1 MKELLELKH
10 TLSLEQKARI
20 LIFLSER
27 YQISFIPVKD
37 KKPLIASWKEYQGRP
52 PIPQEI
58 VQWCRLYPDC
68 DWGFVTGRQFMVV
81 DIDSEE
87 AKAFALEHLPE
98 TPMKQKTPR
107 GEHWFYSGDSESVI
121 TSAGRGLD
129 IRAGGGYV
137 VLCAN
142 GYELH
147 WKAGDFAPSF
157 EYLPLLHEAHVEAIR
172 NFRCGS
178 MDKNRSSKKAT
189 KEGERNTT
197 LTKWVGGMV
206 ADGLRGESLL
216 QKARKA
222 NQGFELPLS
231 DTEVRSV
238 VSSIEHRELA
248 KTETALNNRGYSFEE
263 LVAEE
268 LPEAR
273 WLVDG
278 ILPEGSI
285 ILVGPPKSGKSALL
299 EYLVTTISGPV
310 LYFALEYNKLMLQ
323 RRMKKL
329 SDGGIH
335 GGDVRYFDRDCA
347 LDAGMSEFNFIR
359 AISAEQKPKLIIV
372 DTLAKVKP
380 DNDGSYDNEYKACDK
395 LIQLA
400 NEAGAN
406 LIVVHHSRKQ
416 AKDMPESFVDQVL
429 GSTAISASFDNV
441 VGYRRDGDSASI
453 KGQGRLIEDFESD
466 LIYDQGRFAT
476 EDIHEKTSRIL
487 KKKVPSA
494 SRLVPYLE
502 ERPRTSRELHELVN
516 NDEKYSQEVSRSQ
529 ISNELNTL
537 VRRGIVNSPLKRGG
551 EYDLVR

>member
-1 MKELLELKH
+1 M
-10 TLSLEQKARI
+10 
-20 LIFLSER
+20 LIFRINSESHPRAKYEAMVELTERQQLSV
-27 YQISFIPVKD
+27 IPLKD
-37 KKPLIASWKEYQGRP
+37 KKPLIPEWKSLQESP
-52 PIPQEI
+52 PTRAMLAGWFR
-58 VQWCRLYPDC
+58 QWPDA
-68 DWGFVTGRQFMVV
+68 DYGVLTGRHFVVV
-81 DIDSEE
+81 DIDTS
-87 AKAFALEHLPE
+87 AALEFCKQHLPN
-98 TPMKQKTPR
+98 TPMRQITPR
-107 GEHWFYSGDSESVI
+107 GQHWFYSRDGVVEFNSV
-121 TSAGRGLD
+121 GKGLD
-129 IRAGGGYV
+129 VRGEGGYIV
-137 VLCAN
+137 IQPSENYRLIWDNTSCAPN
-142 GYELH
+142 FDFLPTLTEEH
-147 WKAGDFAPSF
+147 SRAIKA
-157 EYLPLLHEAHVEAIR
+157 
-172 NFRCGS
+172 FRKEGAVTA
-178 MDKNRSSKKAT
+178 RSGLVAV
-189 KEGERNTT
+189 GERNST

-231 DTEVRSV
+231 DSEIRSV

-268 LPEAR
+268 LPEPR

-299 EYLVTTISGPV
+299 EYLVTTIPGPV

-329 SDGGIH
+329 SDWGIH

-347 LDAGMSEFNFIR
+347 LDAGMSEFNFIH
-359 AISAEQKPKLIIV
+359 AISTEQKPKLIIV

-406 LIVVHHSRKQ
+406 LLVVHHSRKQ

-441 VGYRRDGDSASI
+441 VGYRRDGDCACI
-453 KGQGRLIEDFESD
+453 KGQGRLIDDFESD
-466 LIYDQGRFAT
+466 LNYDQGRFT
-476 EDIHEKTSRIL
+476 IEDIHEKTSRIL
-487 KKKVPSA
+487 EKEVPSA

-551 EYDLVR
+551 EFNLVKL